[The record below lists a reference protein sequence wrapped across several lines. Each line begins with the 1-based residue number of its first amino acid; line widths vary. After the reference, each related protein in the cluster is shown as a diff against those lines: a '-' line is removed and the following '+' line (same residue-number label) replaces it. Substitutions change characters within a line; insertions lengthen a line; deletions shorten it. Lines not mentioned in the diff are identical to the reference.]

1 MVRPRASGYPLG
13 MSLPAILV
21 TGASR
26 GLGRGVAVA
35 LARDGHDVA
44 IHYASNRAAADE
56 TAELCR
62 AAARDAAQRFVPVAA
77 ELASAPQRQALLD
90 AVLAAFGRLDGLV
103 NNAGI
108 APRQRADIT
117 EADEASF
124 DEVLGVNL
132 RGPYFLTQLAA
143 RWWLAHKGEARLPHG
158 YALVFVTSISAHTAS
173 VARGDYCIA
182 KAGLSMARQLW
193 ATRLAGEGVNVY
205 EVRPGIMKTD
215 MTAGVTE
222 KYDALIAGGLVP
234 QGRWGTAEDVGKAV
248 AAVVRGDF
256 PFSTGAVIDVDGGFH
271 LRRL

>member
-1 MVRPRASGYPLG
+1 MPRSV
-13 MSLPAILV
+13 ILV

-26 GLGRGVAVA
+26 GLGRGVALA
-35 LARDGHDVA
+35 LAREGHDVA

-56 TAELCR
+56 TAALCV
-62 AAARDAAQRFVPVAA
+62 AAARDPGQRFVPVAA
-77 ELASAPQRQALLD
+77 ELASGPARQACID
-90 AVLAAFGRLDGLV
+90 AVLAAYGRIDGLV

-108 APRQRADIT
+108 APRVRADIT

-124 DEVLGVNL
+124 DEVLAVNL
-132 RGPYFLTQLAA
+132 RGPYFLTQLVA
-143 RWWLAHKGEARLPHG
+143 RWWLAHPGEARLPGG
-158 YALVFVTSISAHTAS
+158 YTLVFVTSISAHTAS

-182 KAGLSMARQLW
+182 KAGLSMARELW
-193 ATRLAGEGVNVY
+193 AVRLADAGVNVY

-215 MTAGVTE
+215 MTAGVTD

-234 QGRWGTAEDVGKAV
+234 QGRWGTGDDVGRAV
-248 AAVVRGDF
+248 AALVRGDF

>member
-1 MVRPRASGYPLG
+1 MSRPV
-13 MSLPAILV
+13 ILV

-26 GLGRGVAVA
+26 GLGRGVAIA
-35 LARDGHDVA
+35 LAREGHDVA

-56 TAELCR
+56 TAGLCQ
-62 AAARDAAQRFVPVAA
+62 AAARDSAQRFVPVAA
-77 ELASAPQRQALLD
+77 ELASASARQAAFD
-90 AVLAAFGRLDGLV
+90 AVLAAYGRLDGLV

-108 APRQRADIT
+108 APRVRADIT

-124 DEVLGVNL
+124 DEVLAVNL

-143 RWWLAHKGEARLPHG
+143 RWWLAHPGESRLPG
-158 YALVFVTSISAHTAS
+158 GFKLVFVTSISAHTAS

-182 KAGLSMARQLW
+182 KAGLSMARELW
-193 ATRLAGEGVNVY
+193 AVRLADAGVNVY

-215 MTAGVTE
+215 MTAGVTD
-222 KYDALIAGGLVP
+222 KYDALIAAGLVP
-234 QGRWGTAEDVGKAV
+234 QGRWGTPEDVGQAV